1 MCELVSLGSN
11 SLLAGE
17 NTGNFVDP
25 EFGGH
30 IPQRQKWSQISPLRT
45 NSLRILTGNFWE
57 PCRELDLTI
66 RELSARI
73 REAYCGALFG
83 ANFLRTCPKIT
94 ESTFERV
101 EYGFT
106 TERSYHMLWW

>member
-45 NSLRILTGNFWE
+45 NSLHILTGNFWE

-73 REAYCGALFG
+73 REA
-83 ANFLRTCPKIT
+83 CPT
-94 ESTFERV
+94 LQADPETPPPAWTLTYEL
-101 EYGFT
+101 G
-106 TERSYHMLWW
+106 